1 MQDEEIDIKIKEA
14 ANQHH
19 PPYDD
24 RAWAKMELLLNKHLP
39 LKKDRRRWFFFLL
52 LFLLLDAAI
61 LLLVVK
67 PWKNNS
73 ATVIENKKTI
83 IQPAAPLTNA
93 ENTSSPIDQT
103 VINPG
108 QTDPS
113 NTLTSAQP
121 VTNNNNTTIT
131 NTATITGNKDLQP
144 IANKQQTVIRK
155 KGKTTTAV
163 TDPGTAMDVNND
175 ADGANKNLTN
185 SKIGDLTKTV
195 IDEKL
200 NQPVIK
206 SEPAKSKVI
215 PTVEKLK
222 DSAIT
227 SPAKNNKKTKRGLGS
242 NFAITLSAGADM
254 SYVSLK
260 NPGKITLLYGAGLS
274 YTFAKRFTVR
284 TGFYVSR
291 KIYSATPAQYNN
303 TIYPNLTNID
313 ANCLIYQIPVSIGYN
328 FWARKKHNWFGNVG
342 LTSLLMKKEVYDYEY
357 KPVTG
362 QPYYYKRTVDDKNQH
377 YFSVLSLSAGYNYTL
392 NKRFSIS
399 AEAFVNLPLSGIG
412 FGKIKLNSAG
422 ILLSLSVKPFI
433 KKK

>member
-24 RAWAKMELLLNKHLP
+24 KAWGKMELLLNKHLP

-52 LFLLLDAAI
+52 MFLLLDAAI

-73 ATVIENKKTI
+73 TTIVEDKKI
-83 IQPAAPLTNA
+83 NIQPAAPITNA
-93 ENTSSPIDQT
+93 ENSPSSIDQA

-113 NTLTSAQP
+113 NTLSPIQP
-121 VTNNNNTTIT
+121 VTNNNNTTVV
-131 NTATITGNKDLQP
+131 NTTTLTGNKDLQP

-155 KGKTTTAV
+155 KGKTTTAI
-163 TDPGTAMDVNND
+163 TNPGTAIDVNND
-175 ADGANKNLTN
+175 ADVTNKNLTN
-185 SKIGDLTKTV
+185 SKLGDLTKTIV
-195 IDEKL
+195 EDKLIEPVVKTEPVKIKVVPTTEKKKDSSITGL
-200 NQPVIK
+200 TK
-206 SEPAKSKVI
+206 SE
-215 PTVEKLK
+215 
-222 DSAIT
+222 
-227 SPAKNNKKTKRGLGS
+227 KKTKKGFGN
-242 NFAITLSAGADM
+242 NFAINLSLGADM

-284 TGFYVSR
+284 TGFYVSK

-313 ANCLIYQIPVSIGYN
+313 ANCLVYQIPVSIGYN
-328 FWARKKHNWFGNVG
+328 FWARKKHNWFGNIG

-357 KPVTG
+357 KPASG

-377 YFSVLSLSAGYNYTL
+377 YFSVLSLSAGYNYAL

-399 AEAFVNLPLSGIG
+399 AEPFVNLPLSGIG

-422 ILLSLSVKPFI
+422 ILLSLSVKPFV